1 MFPILKYFLFSGTK
15 ILIAGGRPRE
25 IEDSISS
32 YILEVYFNKTSITK
46 IEYKDLP
53 NVPHSFIEA
62 AFGSFKGRTLIMG
75 NGNGYNG
82 KKCFELDQEKYQ
94 IIPSLNDNRWSAA
107 STFIRNKV
115 IVAGGCN
122 GAPNHVIDNIEI
134 LDWDESNHGS
144 QWIESPFRLPIAVA
158 GHTMVT
164 LDNKLY
170 LIGGWDGSNMLDT
183 IWIGTL
189 DSKDYEI
196 NWVQMELRLQKKRH
210 AHFSFVI
217 SNQIIIFGGLDI
229 EDDVVE
235 IIEGDELKQGPT
247 VPFTL
252 YSWDD
257 QAVLDRKNRIIIT
270 SAGYGLI
277 IYEHQEGTFTPYNNL
292 KIREERTRYAAILQ

>member
-1 MFPILKYFLFSGTK
+1 MFPILKYFSFSGTK

-32 YILEVYFNKTSITK
+32 YILEVYFNETSITK

-75 NGNGYNG
+75 GYSRYG
-82 KKCFELDQEKYQ
+82 RKCFELDQEEYKF
-94 IIPSLNDNRWSAA
+94 IPSLNVNRWSAA

-115 IVAGGCN
+115 IVAGGWHTIET
-122 GAPNHVIDNIEI
+122 PSDTIEI
-134 LDWDESNHGS
+134 LYWDESNRGS
-144 QWIESPFRLPIAVA
+144 QWIESPSRLPIAVA
-158 GHTMVT
+158 RHTMVT
-164 LDNKLY
+164 LNNKLY
-170 LIGGWDGSNMLDT
+170 LIGGWDGSDMLDT

-270 SAGYGLI
+270 SAEAGLI
-277 IYEHQEGTFTPYNNL
+277 VYDHQKGTFTPYDDL